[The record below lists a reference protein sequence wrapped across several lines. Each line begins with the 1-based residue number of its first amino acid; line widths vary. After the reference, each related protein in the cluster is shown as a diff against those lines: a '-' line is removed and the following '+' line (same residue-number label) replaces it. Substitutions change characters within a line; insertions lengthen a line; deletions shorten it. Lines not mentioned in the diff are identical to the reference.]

1 MKKSSVRTIC
11 IFIALVVVVLGII
24 IKKYSDDKKDIVT
37 NSDVNSEFNNGIS
50 KHGGLSV
57 TNGALVDDEGEI
69 FQLKGFS
76 THGLTW
82 YPRYT
87 NANAMATLKEYGAN
101 VFRLAVYSEVYVSDE
116 SSKKKTMDYTYLA
129 IENALYSDMYIIVD
143 WHILN
148 DNNPLK
154 YMEEAKGFFEEIS
167 SHYGD
172 NYGIIYEICNEPNGD
187 TSWSDIVQYANEI
200 IPIIRNNAP
209 SSVIIVGTPAYSSR
223 VSDVLES
230 PLSYDNI
237 MYAYHEYLDI
247 SVDEEYDSY
256 YLDKVK
262 ESGIPIF
269 ITEWG
274 IVDNSEDNNNDGE
287 ELYSKTAETFL
298 EYLDD
303 NKISWCNWS
312 LSNKDEIHSV
322 IKSDCDKYSGW
333 EEEDFTFIGNIV
345 IRALRK

>member
-1 MKKSSVRTIC
+1 
-11 IFIALVVVVLGII
+11 
-24 IKKYSDDKKDIVT
+24 
-37 NSDVNSEFNNGIS
+37 
-50 KHGGLSV
+50 
-57 TNGALVDDEGEI
+57 
-69 FQLKGFS
+69 
-76 THGLTW
+76 
-82 YPRYT
+82 
-87 NANAMATLKEYGAN
+87 
-101 VFRLAVYSEVYVSDE
+101 
-116 SSKKKTMDYTYLA
+116 
-129 IENALYSDMYIIVD
+129 
-143 WHILN
+143 
-148 DNNPLK
+148 
-154 YMEEAKGFFEEIS
+154 MEEAKGFFEEIS